1 MVKLYIMPPGLSIQR
16 LYFLPMFFYFY
27 SNFFEKISTNL
38 IFVHSK
44 TVPILFFCTIL
55 VGCVDFVFHNLYQ
68 FCIYLKILVF
78 SDVFI
83 VLPAHVV
90 GFSQS
95 ARLFSAALRK
105 NGYFFQLP
113 VDWKWYVS
121 AERLWAAAVFL
132 CLERV
137 SASGFRFAKR
147 ETSYNT
153 SYNNEGI
160 NSALPLAARDHK
172 KQWRGTLFWESRAR
186 GHRGLF
192 GRGVF
197 FV

>member
-1 MVKLYIMPPGLSIQR
+1 MPVLFFVRLYLMVKLYIMPPGLSIQR
-16 LYFLPMFFYFY
+16 LYFLPMFFHFY

-105 NGYFFQLP
+105 NGDFFQLP

-121 AERLWAAAVFL
+121 AGSGRAAAVFL
-132 CLERV
+132 CPERT
-137 SASGFRFAKR
+137 STSGFRFDER

-172 KQWRGTLFWESRAR
+172 KPRRGTLF
-186 GHRGLF
+186 
-192 GRGVF
+192 
-197 FV
+197 